1 MNLDSLEQVP
11 AQALAALRVV
21 TALTF
26 TAHGTQKMF
35 GFPASQMRRR
45 RLRAVLADGRSPA
58 VLEVFGGLAI
68 LLGLFTRPVAF
79 ILAGEMAYA
88 FWFVH
93 VPMMGQG
100 NIIPVANGGDGAVL
114 FCFVFLYLVFAGP
127 GAWSAR
133 RDARSAPQAP
143 PQPDP
148 SKKAASR
155 GGLRRLRSSGLR
167 GQAAWAAP
175 LAVRRAPAAGEG

>member
-1 MNLDSLEQVP
+1 MTLDGLNKYQP
-11 AQALAALRVV
+11 YALTALRVI
-21 TALTF
+21 TALAF
-26 TAHGTQKMF
+26 AAHGTQKMF
-35 GFPASQMRRR
+35 GFPASQMGGGGGFE
-45 RLRAVLADGRSPA
+45 LFSLMGLAA

-79 ILAGEMAYA
+79 ILAGQMAYA

-127 GAWSAR
+127 GAFSLDEILKSR
-133 RDARSAPQAP
+133 RVT
-143 PQPDP
+143 
-148 SKKAASR
+148 AA
-155 GGLRRLRSSGLR
+155 
-167 GQAAWAAP
+167 A
-175 LAVRRAPAAGEG
+175 